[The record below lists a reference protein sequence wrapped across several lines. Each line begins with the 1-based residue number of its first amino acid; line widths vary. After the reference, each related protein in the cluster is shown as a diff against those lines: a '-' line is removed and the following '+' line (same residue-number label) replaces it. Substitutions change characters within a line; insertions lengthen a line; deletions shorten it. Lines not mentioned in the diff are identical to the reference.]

1 MTKFQELQA
10 KAFELCKKHEDEG
23 KSVVMTDEWLRIYSE
38 LIVEEC
44 GNVADDSVEIGCPS
58 VDIDRHFGIHI
69 DTKLSSLM
77 NMREDE

>member
-10 KAFELCKKHEDEG
+10 KAFELCKKHEDDG

-44 GNVADDSVEIGCPS
+44 ADYFGREGDGRFNVDGNWIAKTI
-58 VDIDRHFGIHI
+58 RQQFN
-69 DTKLSSLM
+69 LQ
-77 NMREDE
+77 

>member
-38 LIVEEC
+38 LIVKEC
-44 GNVADDSVEIGCPS
+44 VLETMDAIHYDTSIRTHLYN
-58 VDIDRHFGIHI
+58 HFGVE
-69 DTKLSSLM
+69 K
-77 NMREDE
+77 